1 MQLLINK
8 SRLGNYTLRENP
20 MVISFFKT
28 QWKSSTF
35 HELRC
40 ENNLSAFKLRCIK
53 HENLVEL
60 QQKSQYLYASSN
72 FFIHPVRLKILI
84 ENIKYLRHGSY

>member
-8 SRLGNYTLRENP
+8 PRLGNYTLRENP
-20 MVISFFKT
+20 MVISVFKT

-35 HELRC
+35 YELRC

-53 HENLVEL
+53 HENLAEL

-72 FFIHPVRLKILI
+72 FFIHPVRLKIS
-84 ENIKYLRHGSY
+84 RT

>member
-8 SRLGNYTLRENP
+8 PRLGNYTLRENP
-20 MVISFFKT
+20 MVISVFKT

-35 HELRC
+35 YELRC
-40 ENNLSAFKLRCIK
+40 ENNLPAFKLRCIK
-53 HENLVEL
+53 HENLAEL

-72 FFIHPVRLKILI
+72 FFIHPVRLKIS
-84 ENIKYLRHGSY
+84 RT